1 MSGFW
6 YGWIVVVTVLNIGAA
21 LWLFA
26 GTARRKPGEP
36 KRAAGDTTGHRW
48 DGDLAEYNNPM
59 PRWWLYLFYG
69 TVAFSIAYL
78 VLFPGLGGFAG
89 LLGWSQGGQWR
100 AQTEAAARS
109 DYAEFGRFGA
119 MTVAELERDPAAL
132 HIGRN
137 LFNNNCTTCH
147 GSDARGAKGFPNLTR
162 PRYKWGH
169 DADSV
174 VATIGGG
181 REGVMPAWQD
191 TLGTD
196 GVEQVAA
203 YVYSLSGRDA
213 PAPLVAAGREK
224 FATFCAACHGPDG
237 KGTTALG
244 APDLTRGYW
253 QYGGSLEAI
262 RETIRAGR
270 RNRMPAHL
278 DLLGEQKVRL
288 LAAYVLNLSS
298 PATASAAPD
307 GGPAAAAHATAY

>member
-1 MSGFW
+1 
-6 YGWIVVVTVLNIGAA
+6 
-21 LWLFA
+21 
-26 GTARRKPGEP
+26 
-36 KRAAGDTTGHRW
+36 
-48 DGDLAEYNNPM
+48 
-59 PRWWLYLFYG
+59 
-69 TVAFSIAYL
+69 
-78 VLFPGLGGFAG
+78 
-89 LLGWSQGGQWR
+89 
-100 AQTEAAARS
+100 
-109 DYAEFGRFGA
+109 
-119 MTVAELERDPAAL
+119 
-132 HIGRN
+132 
-137 LFNNNCTTCH
+137 
-147 GSDARGAKGFPNLTR
+147 
-162 PRYKWGH
+162 
-169 DADSV
+169 
-174 VATIGGG
+174 
-181 REGVMPAWQD
+181 MPAWQD

-253 QYGGSLEAI
+253 QYGGSLESI

-288 LAAYVLNLSS
+288 LAAYVLSLSS

-307 GGPAAAAHATAY
+307 GGPAAATHATAY